1 MPEES
6 RYDAALA
13 AAFAILHTLN
23 NKPHMPG
30 YERLACV
37 TFSILEAMNRV
48 EVQRSEQRIRPEPSV
63 N

>member
-1 MPEES
+1 MPDES

-13 AAFAILHTLN
+13 AAFSILHKLT
-23 NKPHMPG
+23 NKPDMPG
-30 YERLACV
+30 HERLACV
-37 TFSILEAMNRV
+37 AFSILEAMNRV